1 MTNKL
6 SNLSRQEETA
16 LILKEL
22 ANNGSFA
29 EYCIA
34 IDRGYQLEWFHEEV
48 ARKLEQG
55 YKRLLA
61 GEDVRIMFFMPP
73 RHGKLI
79 AHSTPVITPNGW
91 QLHGD
96 LAVGD
101 YVYHPSGKAIKVLG
115 TSTEDQATL
124 KVTFSNGES
133 LTVHPNHE
141 WTVYD
146 RQYKKFRTL
155 ETNYF
160 IKQTKFG
167 KAKKLLSGNRC
178 MYQLPNIQAIECSE
192 KELPLQPYFFGA
204 WLGDGSSC
212 KPAITSETKDIAII
226 DNCAYQVTNTHV
238 HSATKVPTYYFSH
251 QKIVQ
256 TLKELNC
263 YGNKHIPEVY
273 KRSSIEQRLQLLA
286 GLVDTDGSTDKN
298 SRVRIVT
305 VSKVLA
311 NDIAELVTSLGM
323 RPYIMEQ
330 QPTLSTS
337 GIQGKKVVYSVGF
350 QPTMEIPVA
359 LARKAI
365 KRIPKQKMI
374 GIVSVEQV
382 EPEQGRCIQVD
393 SPDGLYLVGKTMLP
407 THNSDMTT
415 QKFTSWVLGKTADIP
430 IMVSSYSDELATDFG
445 QRTRDIMQSPEYQV
459 MFNTRLRPDA
469 KAKGKWLTQNGGS
482 YTAVGVGGALT
493 GRGFKIGII
502 DDPFKNR
509 EEADSQ
515 VIRDSRHKWYQST
528 FSTREEGN
536 SMIIFI
542 LTRWH
547 ADDLAGRVLKEAADA
562 RKNGEPADDW
572 DIIQYKAIATED
584 EPQRKE
590 GEALWPSKFPL
601 DKLQAKKAVMG
612 SYEFSALYQQNPV
625 DEENRKFKTD
635 WFKTRPYSEVAKLQT
650 LNFMTIDPRG
660 KDDIKQGKDYI
671 GVTVNF
677 VDREGNWNILS
688 YRMKLSATQLIDLM
702 FTFWGKYNLTKI
714 GIEDNQFTQGLMV
727 SINEQMR
734 SRGTF
739 FALELLKHGGTQK
752 ELRIESLV
760 PRYEKGGIYH
770 LTIDGQN
777 QCTDL
782 EEELLL
788 FPKATNDDASDSLAF
803 QGQIV
808 QIPFDD
814 DDSYTSGDVTTMF
827 TRRTW

>member
-73 RHGKLI
+73 RHGK
-79 AHSTPVITPNGW
+79 
-91 QLHGD
+91 
-96 LAVGD
+96 
-101 YVYHPSGKAIKVLG
+101 
-115 TSTEDQATL
+115 
-124 KVTFSNGES
+124 
-133 LTVHPNHE
+133 
-141 WTVYD
+141 
-146 RQYKKFRTL
+146 
-155 ETNYF
+155 
-160 IKQTKFG
+160 
-167 KAKKLLSGNRC
+167 
-178 MYQLPNIQAIECSE
+178 
-192 KELPLQPYFFGA
+192 
-204 WLGDGSSC
+204 
-212 KPAITSETKDIAII
+212 
-226 DNCAYQVTNTHV
+226 
-238 HSATKVPTYYFSH
+238 
-251 QKIVQ
+251 
-256 TLKELNC
+256 
-263 YGNKHIPEVY
+263 
-273 KRSSIEQRLQLLA
+273 
-286 GLVDTDGSTDKN
+286 
-298 SRVRIVT
+298 
-305 VSKVLA
+305 
-311 NDIAELVTSLGM
+311 
-323 RPYIMEQ
+323 
-330 QPTLSTS
+330 
-337 GIQGKKVVYSVGF
+337 
-350 QPTMEIPVA
+350 
-359 LARKAI
+359 
-365 KRIPKQKMI
+365 
-374 GIVSVEQV
+374 
-382 EPEQGRCIQVD
+382 
-393 SPDGLYLVGKTMLP
+393 
-407 THNSDMTT
+407 SDMTT

-542 LTRWH
+542 LCMTGDTPVMMANGTERLLKDIRKGDEVATYKNGKLSTSIVKNWKSNGIDSVFAIKTTSGKIVRANKRHPFLIYDKGELKWIRTKDLHPGQDILRVNGENGKTKLARGKDAISQSSVEGIAHPITTKNDGKMELGHHLFSMNGLSVLQNLKTVMGLLWKITNRFFPSKMASVQYANNPPVITSGLIGEETFVSTIVTTQEKSGRFYVMTATLLSAMRKLMRPLWLWRNTCDFTLDKIVEITPSGTEEVFDIQVEDTENFIANGLVSHNTRWH
-547 ADDLAGRVLKEAADA
+547 EDDLAGRVLKEAADA